1 MSLVSFASHV
11 AACGVGMAVFGVFG
25 LWNPMP
31 EASTFAPKRQG
42 APHGFMLR
50 SKSVLPQSVP
60 GRIFM
65 FIGCDKKSYRIDCSD
80 TDYQL
85 IAV

>member
-1 MSLVSFASHV
+1 MPQINKEKMSLVSFASHV

-65 FIGCDKKSYRIDCSD
+65 FIG
-80 TDYQL
+80 T
-85 IAV
+85 